1 MREVEYG
8 MSAGTEEEVEWKSL
22 GGSTVASILYVGI
35 ISGGY
40 IWGRPLPLIPKYITQ
55 AQRVSYVP

>member
-8 MSAGTEEEVEWKSL
+8 MSAGTEEEGEWQSL
-22 GGSTVASILYVGI
+22 GGSNVASIVYVRI

-40 IWGRPLPLIPKYITQ
+40 IWGRPLPLIPKYRTQ